1 MTQDEI
7 KQLLLTNDHAV
18 ERAILAL
25 YDRQTASEQAG
36 GTTVESNGRGFNAFD
51 AHNGT
56 YFAQWL
62 RKREGNRLTG
72 NFLVRARKMCLKY
85 TKQLAEIANEKAAN
99 KAA

>member
-1 MTQDEI
+1 MTEDQV
-7 KQLLLTNDHAV
+7 KALLQSNDHAV

-36 GTTVESNGRGFNAFD
+36 GTTVESNGKGFNAFD
-51 AHNGT
+51 AHSGT

-72 NFLVRARKMCLKY
+72 KFLDRARKMCMKY
-85 TKQLAEIANEKAAN
+85 AKQLVEIANEKAAS